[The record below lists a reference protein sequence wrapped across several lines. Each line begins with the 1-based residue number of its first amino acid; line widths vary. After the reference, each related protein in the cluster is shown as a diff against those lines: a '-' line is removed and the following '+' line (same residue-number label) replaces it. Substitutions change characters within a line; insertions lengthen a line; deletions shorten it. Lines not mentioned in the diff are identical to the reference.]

1 MYKKFLI
8 SFALIFVTLTSIN
21 AAGTA
26 LVNTDMI
33 KKSEVNPLQEFIG
46 TVSFDKKSKI
56 SSESSGLVKNINFE
70 VGKKVKKGDILV
82 SIDSDIL
89 NAQINA
95 ASSSVSMNR
104 AQLKNNQKNYLRYK
118 SLYAKKS
125 IAQKVFDDSKL
136 AYDIANENLIFSEAK
151 LNELKIQKAKKVIK
165 APFSGVI
172 VEKNINNNEWLTIGS
187 QVATIVN
194 TQEVQIIFNL
204 PLSFINGLNKGD
216 IYDVNISGK
225 IVKAKLYAAI
235 PNGDKLTR
243 TFPVRFKAN
252 IGDMFIYDGAQAKV
266 SFAKNAK
273 TQALVINRDAVI
285 NRFNMDVVFAVVEN
299 KAVMIPVKVIGFDGT
314 NAAIAGKGLLEGMEI
329 VVKGN
334 ERIFPKMGVKVLNK
348 KDKSQNNEKAK

>member
-1 MYKKFLI
+1 MYKKIVI
-8 SFALIFVTLTSIN
+8 SFALFLATLTNIN
-21 AAGTA
+21 AAKTA
-26 LVNTDMI
+26 LVNTDVI
-33 KKSEVNPLQEFIG
+33 KTSEVNPLQEFVG

-56 SSESSGLVKNINFE
+56 ASQSSGVAKKISFE
-70 VGKKVKKGDILV
+70 VGKKVKKGEVLV

-89 NAQINA
+89 NAQIKAA
-95 ASSSVSMNR
+95 ASSVNMYS
-104 AQLKNNQKNYLRYK
+104 AQLKNTKKNYLRYK
-118 SLYAKKS
+118 ALVAKKS

-136 AYDIANENLIFSEAK
+136 AYDVANSSLISSQAK
-151 LNELKIQKAKKVIK
+151 LNELKIQKSKKVIK

-172 VEKNINNNEWLTIGS
+172 VEKNINIDEWLNTGS

-204 PLSFINGLNKGD
+204 PLSFIDGLNTGD
-216 IYDVNISGK
+216 MYDVNISGK

-235 PNGDKLTR
+235 PSGDTLTR

-252 IGDMFIYDGAQAKV
+252 VGDMFIYDGAQAKV
-266 SFAKNAK
+266 GFAKNAK

-299 KAVMIPVKVIGFDGT
+299 KAVMIPVQIIGFVGT
-314 NAAIAGKGLLEGMEI
+314 NAAIAGKGLVEGMDI

-334 ERIFPKMGVKVLNK
+334 ERVFPKMDVKILNK
-348 KDKSQNNEKAK
+348 PEINEKEK